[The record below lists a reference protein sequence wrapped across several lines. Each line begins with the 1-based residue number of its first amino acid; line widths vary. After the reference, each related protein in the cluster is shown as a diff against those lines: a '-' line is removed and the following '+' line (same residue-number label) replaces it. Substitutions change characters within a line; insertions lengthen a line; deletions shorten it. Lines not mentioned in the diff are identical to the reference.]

1 MTKLVIVIPAR
12 YQSSRFPGK
21 PLYLFGNKSMLQLVW
36 EKCIN
41 SIDKKNVYVATDD
54 KRIQEHCLKNKM
66 QVIMTSKK
74 CKTGTDR
81 IYEFS
86 KKINSDLY
94 INVQGDEPM
103 IRSLDI
109 KKFIDFSLLHKD
121 TIVNAMTDVSDLYE
135 FKNLNVPKVVYDL
148 ENNLIYMS
156 RSPIPGSKKNNFL
169 KAKKQ
174 VCIYSFP
181 KNSLKK
187 FGLKRKKTFFE
198 NIEDIEILRFLEMGE
213 KIKMFQLK
221 EGTIA
226 VDTIEDAKKVG
237 KLIKNEK

>member
-21 PLYLFGNKSMLQLVW
+21 PLYLFGKKSMLQLVW

-86 KKINSDLY
+86 KKIKSDIY

-109 KKFIDFSLLHKD
+109 KKFIDFSLQYKN
-121 TIVNAMTDVSDLYE
+121 TVVNAMTDVSNLYE

-181 KNSLKK
+181 KNSLKN

-213 KIKMFQLK
+213 KVKMFQLK

-226 VDTIEDAKKVG
+226 VDTIEDAKKVR